1 MTVRE
6 EAGAGEPG
14 APDGAG
20 IGRPE
25 AIAPEAEEAARAGAR
40 SRTGIRG
47 WEDAAEEARR
57 RITFREW
64 APGAIIPAEAELARE
79 WGVSRATVNR
89 ALQALA
95 EQGFLDRRRRAG
107 TRVADRPSR
116 PALFEVG
123 LIRDEVR
130 ALGKRYR
137 YELVQSQLGPTPDHV
152 RDRMMMSRTSGA
164 HVVRVLARH
173 LANGEPYA
181 WEERYIHGG
190 TVPEALKVDWKR
202 HSPNDWLLA
211 NVPYTR
217 VEVGIGASLAGPM
230 SARALGCDVDDALLT
245 LERVTWRAQ
254 WPVTFVSF
262 SFPPGHRFW
271 SRT

>member
-1 MTVRE
+1 VSE
-6 EAGAGEPG
+6 EAER
-14 APDGAG
+14 DGAAG
-20 IGRPE
+20 DGPAKGRPDV
-25 AIAPEAEEAARAGAR
+25 
-40 SRTGIRG
+40 RG
-47 WEDAAEEARR
+47 WEDAAAEARR
-57 RITFREW
+57 RITFQEW
-64 APGAIIPAEAELARE
+64 PPGSTIPAETELARD

-95 EQGFLDRRRRAG
+95 EEGLLDRRRRAG
-107 TRVADRPSR
+107 TKVADRPSR
-116 PALFEVG
+116 PASFEVG

-137 YELVQSQLGPTPDHV
+137 YELVEAQLGPTPDYV
-152 RDRMMMSRTSGA
+152 RERMMMSRTSGA

-173 LANGEPYA
+173 LAGGEPYA

-202 HSPNDWLLA
+202 NSPNDWLLA
-211 NVPYTR
+211 NVPYSR
-217 VEVGIGASLAGPM
+217 VEVALGATLAGPM
-230 SARALGCDVDDALLT
+230 SAKALGCDLDDALLT
-245 LERVTWRAQ
+245 LERVTWRAV

-262 SFPPGHRFW
+262 AYPPGHRIW